1 MKYSTQNFTV
11 FGGILLGF
19 LLYGLKSFAQI
30 LFHPLQAL
38 FAVIG
43 LSLIFFTPFYFRF
56 KAIIPLQ
63 GIIRIVFYFY
73 LAWILVIILRPFFE
87 GQNYSVEALHPYSTT
102 GLTSYLLP
110 FLVLLGAEII
120 SLPKLFKIS
129 YIFAL
134 IGFAYFILN
143 FNNMQAIVSEGIIGG
158 NEDTMGING
167 LANEYFFWFNISS
180 LSLLCYEFISKKL
193 KWTAILASVLMLFL
207 MIYFARR
214 GAIFMFLMYFLGAF
228 YLYILQPDK
237 NTKFFKVLFTLL
249 IIATVVSTVLMY
261 ANTTFSLLFTRMD
274 EDTRSGVNESVIRY
288 LNNENA
294 WFLGKGSEGA
304 YPDINWD
311 KPRYGVE
318 TGYLNMIL
326 KGGIVYLSLYC
337 FLLLHSAY
345 LGFFKTNNRLTK
357 AFALYIFFHVLFL
370 VPYGVISF
378 GLEYLF
384 VWVGVVVCQ
393 SNKYRLMTNQQL
405 KFYLVKTQ

>member
-1 MKYSTQNFTV
+1 MKYSTQNLGV

-38 FAVIG
+38 LAVIG
-43 LSLIFFTPFYFRF
+43 LSLIFFTPFYFKF

-63 GIIRIVFYFY
+63 GIMRIVFYFY
-73 LAWILVIILRPFFE
+73 LTWILIIILRPIFE
-87 GQNYSVEALHPYSTT
+87 GQKYSVEALHPYSTS

-110 FLVLLGAEII
+110 FFVLLGAEII
-120 SLPKLFKIS
+120 SLNKLFKIA

-143 FNNMQAIVSEGIIGG
+143 FNNMQAIVSEGIIGST
-158 NEDTMGING
+158 EDTIGING

-180 LSLLCYEFISKKL
+180 LSLLCFEFISKKM

-237 NTKFFKVLFTLL
+237 NTRFFKVLFTLL
-249 IIATVVSTVLMY
+249 IIVTVVSTVVMY
-261 ANTTFSLLFTRMD
+261 ANTTFSLLFSRID
-274 EDTRSGVNESVIRY
+274 EDTRSGVDDEIVSYINA
-288 LNNENA
+288 ENA
-294 WFLGKGSEGA
+294 WYFGKGIEGA
-304 YPDINWD
+304 YPSVNFD
-311 KPRYGVE
+311 KPRKGHE

-326 KGGIVYLSLYC
+326 KGGIIYLSLYC

-345 LGFFKTNNRLTK
+345 KGFFKTNNRLTK

-370 VPYGVISF
+370 VPFGVISF
-378 GLEYLF
+378 DLEYLF
-384 VWVGVVVCQ
+384 VWVGVVLCQ
-393 SNKYRLMTNQQL
+393 SNKYRLMTNQQI
-405 KFYLVKTQ
+405 KYYLAKSQ

>member
-1 MKYSTQNFTV
+1 MRFLKQYYSV

-19 LLYGLKSFAQI
+19 MLYGLKSFAGI
-30 LFHPLQAL
+30 LFQPLQFF
-38 FAVIG
+38 FAGTG
-43 LSLIFFTPFYFRF
+43 LLLIFFTPFYFKF

-63 GIIRIVFYFY
+63 GMMRIVFYFY

-87 GQNYSVEALHPYSTT
+87 GQSYSFESIHPYSTL
-102 GLTSYLLP
+102 GITSYLLT
-110 FLVLLGAEII
+110 LIVLLGAEIV
-120 SLPKLFKIS
+120 SLPKLFKIAS
-129 YIFAL
+129 VFAL

-143 FNNMQAIVSEGIIGG
+143 FKNMQTIVAEGIQQRT
-158 NEDTMGING
+158 EDSLGIVG
-167 LANEYFFWFNISS
+167 LADEYFFWFNISS
-180 LSLLCYEFISKKL
+180 LSLLCHEFLSKKL
-193 KWTAILASVLMLFL
+193 KWIAILSSVLMLFL
-207 MIYFARR
+207 MIYLARR
-214 GAIFMFLMYFLGAF
+214 GAIFMFVMYFLGAL

-237 NTKFFKVLFTLL
+237 GTKFFKIIFVLL
-249 IIATVVSTVLMY
+249 IIGTAVLTVFMY
-261 ANTTFSLLFTRMD
+261 SDNIFSLLFARMD
-274 EDTRSGVNESVIRY
+274 EDTRSGVNDSVIRY

-294 WFLGKGSEGA
+294 WFFGKGIEGA

-326 KGGIVYLSLYC
+326 KGGVVYLGLYC

-370 VPYGVISF
+370 VPFGLISF

-384 VWVGVVVCQ
+384 VWVGVVICQ
-393 SNKYRLMTNQQL
+393 SNKYRLITNQQI
-405 KFYLVKTQ
+405 KYYLAKSL